1 MALTWAGVLE
11 LILATLSL
19 LSDKY
24 LFVVVVVVPYRLSS
38 CKLAG
43 MPHGWV
49 VWLHGGRKF
58 LKSNHSALCYM
69 A

>member
-43 MPHGWV
+43 MPHGLYGCLV
-49 VWLHGGRKF
+49 VEN
-58 LKSNHSALCYM
+58 S
-69 A
+69 